1 VPDGRHHPRFAP
13 SSNMPHH
20 RTRVTHGRHRAWASP
35 HTPLHCVTLPCTHAS
50 TLSHPETVR
59 SPRRLLSHQVDDA
72 TAQAVRTAL
81 RNNPEGTTTPHSVP
95 TPSQHHHCCIA
106 TTNTLPLAAHPPHT
120 PPRPRPLTAPTTM
133 QPHHT
138 PLPITPARSAC
149 RTSHT
154 SDTQHMQ
161 WYTPPARH
169 CTHAQGALRPKHSR
183 MPSMPGLGPCL
194 ELHITTP
201 FNTTT
206 GDFRTDACICC
217 TCGGGGA
224 VGGCLATLGGERVAV
239 LGVEWRPNL
248 LSPTFSGGCYPTLY
262 ISAPTLVFQGFCV

>member
-1 VPDGRHHPRFAP
+1 MH
-13 SSNMPHH
+13 
-20 RTRVTHGRHRAWASP
+20 TRVNFVSP
-35 HTPLHCVTLPCTHAS
+35 RDRTLTSTTPLAPGGRRHCTGRT
-50 TLSHPETVR
+50 
-59 SPRRLLSHQVDDA
+59 
-72 TAQAVRTAL
+72 TAL

-106 TTNTLPLAAHPPHT
+106 TTNTLALAAHPPHT

-169 CTHAQGALRPKHSR
+169 CALRPKHSR
-183 MPSMPGLGPCL
+183 MPSMPW
-194 ELHITTP
+194 
-201 FNTTT
+201 
-206 GDFRTDACICC
+206 A
-217 TCGGGGA
+217 GA
-224 VGGCLATLGGERVAV
+224 L
-239 LGVEWRPNL
+239 P
-248 LSPTFSGGCYPTLY
+248 
-262 ISAPTLVFQGFCV
+262 